1 VDNTASLAGFESL
14 LKKANHMAKVRGGG
28 NITGKRILILGG
40 YGNTGRP
47 LAECLLQETDAHVV
61 IAGRSIEKA
70 RGLAQHL
77 NTKFEGQRVAGLSVD
92 ASDQAGLRAAFSQVD
107 VVVVVASTSALVK
120 QVATAALE
128 AGIDYL
134 DVQYSAHKMA
144 VLQAMASHI
153 EAAGCCFITDGGFHP
168 GLPAALVRYVAP
180 CFDVLESARVGS
192 VIKINWSG
200 LDVGQATMV
209 EFIGEFMDFQMLDF
223 HHGRWQQAGLMAMLK
238 PVTMDFGR
246 EFGRQY
252 AMPMFLEEMRA
263 IPELVPGIR
272 ETGFYVGS
280 FNWFTDWFVSPLVM
294 LGLKLAPRRG
304 LAPLARLFRWSLN
317 AFSRPPYGTMLK
329 VEARGQKDGQAKAI
343 DLTLYHPDG
352 YVFTAVPV
360 AATLLQ
366 LLDGS
371 ARKPGLHLQAHIV
384 EPQRLMRDLARLGIK
399 INK

>member
-1 VDNTASLAGFESL
+1 MNRKS
-14 LKKANHMAKVRGGG
+14 
-28 NITGKRILILGG
+28 ILILGG

-47 LAECLLQETDAHVV
+47 LAQHLLQETDAQVV

-70 RGLAQHL
+70 RAIAQHL
-77 NTKFEGQRVAGLSVD
+77 NTNFEAQRVTSLSVD
-92 ASDQAGLRAAFSQVD
+92 ASDRDSLYAAFGQVD
-107 VVVVVASTSALVK
+107 LVVVAASTVAFVK

-134 DVQYSAHKMA
+134 DVQYSTHKLAM
-144 VLQAMASHI
+144 LQAMAPRI

-168 GLPAALVRYVAP
+168 GLPAALIRYIAP

-200 LDVGQATMV
+200 LDLGQATMV
-209 EFIGEFMDFQMLDF
+209 EFIGEFMDFQMLAF
-223 HHGRWQQAGLMAMLK
+223 RHGRWQQTSLWNLMK
-238 PVTMDFGR
+238 PLTMDFGR

-263 IPELVPGIR
+263 IPDLVPGIR
-272 ETGFYVGS
+272 ETGFYVGG
-280 FNWFTDWFVSPLVM
+280 FNWFTDWLMSPLVI

-304 LAPLARLFRWSLN
+304 LQPLARLFRWSLIS
-317 AFSRPPYGTMLK
+317 FSRPPYGTMLK
-329 VEARGQKDGQAKAI
+329 LEARGQKDGRAKVL

-360 AATLLQ
+360 VATLLQ

-371 ARKPGLHLQAHIV
+371 ARKPGLHFQAHIV
-384 EPQRLMRDLARLGIK
+384 EPQRLMRDMDRLGIEIIPRPNG
-399 INK
+399 INPEATEMETKYV